1 MTAKILICE
10 NTFQISFAKIL
21 CYSPTFHNDPFYIK
35 ETNENWISTSKL
47 ELTLCAVS
55 RKKEDSKNVQ
65 WHYMLN
71 ERLFILEISIW
82 AKSRHSRVVK
92 SGMGL

>member
-1 MTAKILICE
+1 MNLDFKTRINLMRCI
-10 NTFQISFAKIL
+10 Q
-21 CYSPTFHNDPFYIK
+21 
-35 ETNENWISTSKL
+35 
-47 ELTLCAVS
+47 
-55 RKKEDSKNVQ
+55 KKEDSKNVQ

-82 AKSRHSRVVK
+82 AMFRHSRVVK